1 MKRSELKKI
10 MIDLVKSYPFSNLI
24 TIGPKGI
31 PKGRMMAHLPLG
43 NDMVFWFATSATSNK
58 IKEITRNKSSCV
70 FVYRPT
76 DHSSVTACGKAQ
88 VIKDDKTRKKYW
100 QDAWK
105 AYWPAGPKDPNYVL
119 IRLAPK
125 RLEYLDYPNHK
136 LEVLEL

>member
-1 MKRSELKKI
+1 

-76 DHSSVTACGKAQ
+76 DHSSVRACGKAQ

-100 QDAWK
+100 QDAWQ

-119 IRLAPK
+119 IKVIPK
-125 RLEYLDYPNHK
+125 RLEYLDYPKHK